1 MIKKLCMTMAVI
13 VCMSTFAFAEHE
25 SANPKTDK
33 SPQGQT
39 GTPGMFRLPTL
50 TDCGAPANIIKMITE
65 YEEVAVANGQTFLI
79 KPDGELAPG
88 AFTLFVNPN
97 THTWTL
103 AVQVLPPGPD
113 TVGIWCIAA
122 AGSDFGPV
130 AQKISA

>member
-1 MIKKLCMTMAVI
+1 MAVI

-33 SPQGQT
+33 PPQGQT

-79 KPDGELAPG
+79 KPDGFQIPIQATNIHGISHVHAVENGVSFNTMLDELKK
-88 AFTLFVNPN
+88 LFQQNGKRYPEG
-97 THTWTL
+97 H
-103 AVQVLPPGPD
+103 D
-113 TVGIWCIAA
+113 
-122 AGSDFGPV
+122 
-130 AQKISA
+130 